1 MAAGT
6 DHIDGNVDSAVTNLQ
21 EAYIVA
27 QLTAAA
33 VQVMYMLLHVWVQP
47 LEVLVTSQQLQYR
60 PLAGSL
66 FK

>member
-33 VQVMYMLLHVWVQP
+33 VQVMYMLLHVWVQS

-60 PLAGSL
+60 PLAGLL